1 MLYLQYCGICS
12 NRLSMPAKGAPNCVN
27 GYCVSCYRHAYCA
40 RADVT
45 ADTVRQD
52 WLCVQKAIS
61 MSWMISLF
69 AENVQTRPMPP
80 RAVLVVLQKIAR
92 FLLAPRMRIG
102 GCAQDALARRQ
113 LFFSTGDV
121 MIEVRELDQDSVRRS
136 LRARVSNGMII
147 LGSSS
152 LKAALR
158 TQTDIYAGARQ
169 TVAYPD
175 ALRAAMRVVP

>member
-1 MLYLQYCGICS
+1 MATAYH
-12 NRLSMPAKGAPNCVN
+12 VT
-27 GYCVSCYRHAYCA
+27 RHTYYT
-40 RADVT
+40 RVDVT
-45 ADTVRQD
+45 ADTVRRD
-52 WLCVQKAIS
+52 WLYVQKAIS

-80 RAVLVVLQKIAR
+80 RVVLVVPQKIAR
-92 FLLAPRMRIG
+92 FLLAPRMRTG

-113 LFFSTGDV
+113 LFFSMGDV
-121 MIEVRELDQDSVRRS
+121 MIEVQELDQDSVRRS
-136 LRARVSNGMII
+136 LRVRAVNGMII
-147 LGSSS
+147 LSSSS
-152 LKAALR
+152 LKVMLA